1 MVGVFLTIL
10 VGPETEGMDGVL
22 EETQE
27 RLEVLVL
34 GWKWGDI
41 LTPVR

>member
-10 VGPETEGMDGVL
+10 AGRETEGLDGVL
-22 EETQE
+22 EETKE
-27 RLEVLVL
+27 RLEALVL

-41 LTPVR
+41 RTPVR